1 MIATRLAPAK
11 VNLYLHVA
19 RPDAKG
25 YHPLQSLVVFADIGD
40 EIVLETKRSGERL
53 NLHIEG
59 PFADGLSVGED
70 NLIIKAVRRFE
81 QTTGLGVCADI
92 RLTKALPVA
101 SGIGGGSAD
110 AGAILHLLRET
121 YAPAMPDNDL
131 ESLAGAVGADGVMC
145 LWAKASIAEG
155 YGERLTPV
163 SAPSMSAV
171 LVNPGIGCAT
181 PAVFRQYDTQGRF
194 ENIDAKQPF
203 FDISSPGALISALQ
217 TTRNDLESPAIALK
231 PEIADVL
238 SVLKAQP
245 ETAFARMS
253 GSGATCF
260 ALCNSDEAAE
270 TLRRRLHAL
279 MPQAWLRACRLG

>member
-19 RPDAKG
+19 KPDDRG

-40 EIVLETKRSGERL
+40 KIVLETKHSGERL

-59 PFADGLSVGED
+59 PFADGLSGGED

-217 TTRNDLESPAIALK
+217 TTRNDLESPAIALE